1 MILDASIQHRDN
13 LLLQNSYDSVSSYDS
28 YNNRLGPNAHDD
40 LKCGTNNGTGVSP
53 RNHDPYRFTRSTA
66 QPISSKNEKSSKPP
80 DYNKYRYATILL
92 STVLIQW
99 TSYSVGLC
107 FNPPVWENKIAATVH
122 IWQSLSLI
130 TVFILSPDFD
140 FHLLF
145 RYDGEVFF
153 LYNLLSLCELL
164 TMSCMSAL

>member
-1 MILDASIQHRDN
+1 MIHDAII
-13 LLLQNSYDSVSSYDS
+13 LLQNSYDSVSSYDS

-40 LKCGTNNGTGVSP
+40 LKCGTGNGTGVSP

-92 STVLIQW
+92 SNVLVQW
-99 TSYSVGLC
+99 VSYSVGLW
-107 FNPPVWENKIAATVH
+107 FNPPVWEKTVTMTDH
-122 IWQSLSLI
+122 IWQSLWLI
-130 TVFILSPDFD
+130 TVCLLPPELY

-145 RYDGEVFF
+145 RYDWEVVI

-164 TMSCMSAL
+164 TISCSLIS